1 MESKNSNSKL
11 SSEQKIGKNV
21 NREKANNYTAINWYG
36 YFLYDK
42 GKWLLSVHEN
52 NCFWTCSKVF
62 SKKIN

>member
-21 NREKANNYTAINWYG
+21 SREKANNSTAINWYG

-42 GKWLLSVHEN
+42 GK
-52 NCFWTCSKVF
+52 
-62 SKKIN
+62 

>member
-21 NREKANNYTAINWYG
+21 SREKANNYTAINWYG

-42 GKWLLSVHEN
+42 GK
-52 NCFWTCSKVF
+52 
-62 SKKIN
+62 